1 MIRLRTFVLALLAA
15 GLWLVGGAVAL
26 AGVSHK
32 ELKLEARLIAGT
44 NEEKAPTAKQ
54 TAVDGELT
62 KTLRKVFKWKNYFE
76 DTRQTAA
83 IPFNAKKKLKLN
95 ADTELEITNLGGDR
109 IEVTLQLCGKTMTK
123 SVNTLPEKE
132 WLTLGGADKNNTAWF
147 VVLRRGAE

>member
-15 GLWLVGGAVAL
+15 GLWLVGGAVAQ

-44 NEEKAPTAKQ
+44 NEEKAATAKQ
-54 TAVDGELT
+54 TAVEADLT
-62 KTLRKVFKWKNYFE
+62 RTLRKIFKWKNYFE
-76 DTRQTAA
+76 DNRQATT
-83 IPFNAKKKLKLN
+83 IPFNAKKKIKLN
-95 ADTELEITNLGGDR
+95 ADTELEVTNLGGDR
-109 IEVTLQLCGKTMTK
+109 IEVSLQLCGTPVTK
-123 SVNTLPEKE
+123 SIRALPEKE